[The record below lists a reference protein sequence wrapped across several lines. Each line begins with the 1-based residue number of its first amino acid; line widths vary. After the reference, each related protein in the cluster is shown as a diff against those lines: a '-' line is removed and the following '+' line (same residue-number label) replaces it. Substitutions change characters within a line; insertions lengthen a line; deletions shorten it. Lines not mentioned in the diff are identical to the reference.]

1 MFEDEIPVGRAVDL
15 KGAKFG
21 KLTVLYRVVNKTGN
35 KQARWKC
42 QCECGNVT
50 IVYGKSLTKGSTQS
64 CGCFRRERAS
74 SIGKQNIKD
83 LTGMRFGKLV
93 AKYPTN
99 KRSSSSVIW
108 YCECDCGGTLEALS
122 GNLIQGK
129 TTSCGCL
136 CSKGEEKIRSL
147 LKKYSISFQTQKI
160 FKSCF
165 LHNYLRFD
173 FFIQNKYLIEFDGIQ
188 HYTGWCK
195 NLDNLK
201 KLQER
206 DLYKNQWCHENNIP
220 LIRIPYWKLDTLC
233 IEDLMLETTKFRV
246 V

>member
-15 KGAKFG
+15 KGQKFG
-21 KLTVLYRVVNKTGN
+21 KLTVLYRVANKTGN
-35 KQARWKC
+35 SNTRWKC
-42 QCECGNVT
+42 QCECGNVAA
-50 IVYGKSLTKGSTQS
+50 VDGKSLVKGSTQS
-64 CGCFRRERAS
+64 CGCLRRERAS
-74 SIGKQNIKD
+74 LIGKQNIKD

-99 KRSSSSVIW
+99 KRSSSSIIW
-108 YCECDCGGTLEALS
+108 HCECDCGGILEVLS

-147 LKKYSISFQTQKI
+147 LKKYSISFQTQKT

-206 DLYKNQWCHENNIP
+206 DLYKNQWCRENNIP

-233 IEDLMLETTKFRV
+233 IEDLMLETTQFRV